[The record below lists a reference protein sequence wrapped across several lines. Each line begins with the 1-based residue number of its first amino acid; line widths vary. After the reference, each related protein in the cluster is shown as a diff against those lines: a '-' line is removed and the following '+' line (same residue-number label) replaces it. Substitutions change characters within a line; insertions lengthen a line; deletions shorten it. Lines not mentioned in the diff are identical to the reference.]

1 MDIEW
6 WKDKISED
14 IYETLRTKEQH
25 LPPYHGHSPQQWFR
39 RHLVD
44 WLAIVVE
51 TFYLGTTSQ
60 HLAVHLLDFFMD
72 KLEVDQNHLYLLAMA
87 CLSISVKYEEHC
99 DKTLKLNSLNHM
111 LPSHSLLSV
120 GYSAAE
126 LTNMEITVL
135 NFFDWSL
142 SIPTVA
148 QFVPYFLVVSVDNH
162 DLIDGQPIL
171 CKSAVVTCL
180 EKHTKYFMEI
190 SLQDHVFRN
199 YTPSLIAASCIAASR
214 ISLRLTPTWPQHL
227 QLMTDYFIEELLP
240 CVNIMLRFQKKDLQL
255 SQCSPLPA
263 QYPSVTPHHQYQSPM
278 YNTQCYP
285 PNFVTPHH
293 MMAQG
298 GKPQLFGCRGS

>member
-1 MDIEW
+1 MF
-6 WKDKISED
+6 
-14 IYETLRTKEQH
+14 T
-25 LPPYHGHSPQQWFR
+25 
-39 RHLVD
+39 
-44 WLAIVVE
+44 
-51 TFYLGTTSQ
+51 
-60 HLAVHLLDFFMD
+60 
-72 KLEVDQNHLYLLAMA
+72 
-87 CLSISVKYEEHC
+87 VKYEEHC

-190 SLQDHVFRN
+190 SLQGLWTALF
-199 YTPSLIAASCIAASR
+199 
-214 ISLRLTPTWPQHL
+214 IS
-227 QLMTDYFIEELLP
+227 Y
-240 CVNIMLRFQKKDLQL
+240 
-255 SQCSPLPA
+255 
-263 QYPSVTPHHQYQSPM
+263 
-278 YNTQCYP
+278 
-285 PNFVTPHH
+285 
-293 MMAQG
+293 
-298 GKPQLFGCRGS
+298 

>member
-1 MDIEW
+1 MNVSYQFQFEM
-6 WKDKISED
+6 
-14 IYETLRTKEQH
+14 RC
-25 LPPYHGHSPQQWFR
+25 F
-39 RHLVD
+39 
-44 WLAIVVE
+44 WLF
-51 TFYLGTTSQ
+51 T
-60 HLAVHLLDFFMD
+60 
-72 KLEVDQNHLYLLAMA
+72 
-87 CLSISVKYEEHC
+87 VKYEEHC

-190 SLQDHVFRN
+190 SLQGLWTALF
-199 YTPSLIAASCIAASR
+199 
-214 ISLRLTPTWPQHL
+214 ISEWFKS
-227 QLMTDYFIEELLP
+227 Y
-240 CVNIMLRFQKKDLQL
+240 
-255 SQCSPLPA
+255 
-263 QYPSVTPHHQYQSPM
+263 
-278 YNTQCYP
+278 
-285 PNFVTPHH
+285 
-293 MMAQG
+293 
-298 GKPQLFGCRGS
+298 